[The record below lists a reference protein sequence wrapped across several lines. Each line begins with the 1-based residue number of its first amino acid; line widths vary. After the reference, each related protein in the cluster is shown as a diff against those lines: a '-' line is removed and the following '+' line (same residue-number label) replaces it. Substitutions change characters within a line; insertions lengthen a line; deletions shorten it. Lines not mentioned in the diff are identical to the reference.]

1 MEAAKARL
9 AAAEAAAR
17 AMESG
22 QPAPRVVTMKPAA
35 RRMAAS
41 EMTIASCQC
50 LGTIDVTGEDAVKPY
65 TVRAARPST
74 FVACMRSARK
84 VSHDKTDCCRP
95 VRYIA

>member
-65 TVRAARPST
+65 TVRARPST
-74 FVACMRSARK
+74 SVACMRSARK
-84 VSHDKTDCCRP
+84 VSHDKTDW
-95 VRYIA
+95 